1 MATYGDP
8 FTTVL
13 PPVGSAGPQYATD
26 IDSILTDIMARLA
39 AKVPLSSVLVT
50 ADLNLGGFS
59 AVNANSVQFAN
70 QTTVPG
76 ATPSA
81 RLGVANGNLYYTG
94 LSGAIQLTT
103 GGSLNAAGIG
113 GITGDYGGVN
123 PAQERFD
130 VANTRYDFFTN
141 PTTNTWAYLRGL
153 GFDFAGSAT
162 GTARARVTWTGTVN
176 QSYALPPTA
185 PGATTSSLMQMDTTG
200 AMAVSN
206 VLPASANITLSGT
219 GRVIRGNRFTTV
231 PIMPQMSS
239 AAVGTTSTA
248 GGFPGSSQ
256 AVSSDIYYQINL
268 PDAENTSLSLISQ
281 IVINGVFPGATTV
294 CTLYIAQGVTFTVV
308 AGASATASGT
318 SATLVPTTAFACT
331 AGQVCWVRC
340 QTSAANVANLAS
352 AVYST
357 TVV

>member
-94 LSGAIQLTT
+94 LSGVIQLTT
-103 GGSLNAAGIG
+103 GGQINASGIG
-113 GITGDYGGVN
+113 GITGDYGGAN
-123 PAQERFD
+123 PAQERYD
-130 VANTRYDFFTN
+130 VGNSRYDFFVN

-153 GFDFAGSAT
+153 GFDFAGSST
-162 GTARARVTWTGTVN
+162 GTARARLDWTGTVN
-176 QSYALPPTA
+176 QSYHLPAIA
-185 PGATTSSLMQMDTTG
+185 PASQVLMQMDATG
-200 AMAVSN
+200 LMVASDS
-206 VLPASANITLSGT
+206 LPINTSLTVSGT
-219 GRVIRGNRFTTV
+219 GRIIRGTRAVTLNVWASQSVNQSGAGATIITGHAGA
-231 PIMPQMSS
+231 QQTGSS
-239 AAVGTTSTA
+239 ANWFPLNFSDTEQSVSTINSVVLNNSATGSGITWNLALADSTGTFSFITGASSTLTTANVTLTPATPFILANQTLWVNCSSTA
-248 GGFPGSSQ
+248 TVNF
-256 AVSSDIYYQINL
+256 Y
-268 PDAENTSLSLISQ
+268 
-281 IVINGVFPGATTV
+281 GAT
-294 CTLYIAQGVTFTVV
+294 I
-308 AGASATASGT
+308 
-318 SATLVPTTAFACT
+318 
-331 AGQVCWVRC
+331 
-340 QTSAANVANLAS
+340 N
-352 AVYST
+352 T